1 MKSSSHKVFYIL
13 IPIGVIVLGIVCN
26 IIFDK
31 YHEIRVKND
40 TKEVLEYIV
49 TKEFDEVDKY
59 TEAAS
64 EQFKLKGYDEN
75 DTLNVILG
83 DKYLVL
89 VKYYSFNDLRTFFNI
104 FHTRWVDSTG
114 TINDNDINED
124 MARKSGLIVAK
135 YIARLNEYNE
145 PVIEEF
151 NEDENEL
158 FLQTVKEKEQE
169 TTQIVESN

>member
-59 TEAAS
+59 TEAAN